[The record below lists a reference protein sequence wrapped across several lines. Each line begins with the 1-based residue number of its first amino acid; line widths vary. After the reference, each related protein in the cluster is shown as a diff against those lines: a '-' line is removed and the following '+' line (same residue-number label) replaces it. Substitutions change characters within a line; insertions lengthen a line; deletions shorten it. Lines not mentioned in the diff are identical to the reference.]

1 MDSRDIQALT
11 AVKLYYGEG
20 LTQSQV
26 ATELGVSRPTVSKLL
41 NLGRERG
48 YVRIEIHDPREEA
61 SETATQMRDRYK
73 LNDVRLAQPARAGNA
88 VLLRELGRVGA
99 ELLDELVVDG
109 TLLGVSWGKTMYSVS
124 TQLKSKDVS
133 GVEIVQLKGGMSH
146 SDKSTNDIRT
156 IGAFCHAFHAY
167 ARTLPLPVIFDSV
180 ETKRI
185 VEQDRFIASVLA
197 LGRTVDIAVFT
208 VGAVDHDS
216 LALNLGQLSATEK
229 DLLVER
235 AVGDACSRFY
245 RADGGIALPEVDA
258 RTVGISLSDLRRI
271 PTRVLVAGGAHKAAA
286 IDVALRTRLATHLV
300 IDDATAERLLA
311 LDSPDS
317 PAAPAAPG
325 SPDSPDSST
334 PSPATE

>member
-26 ATELGVSRPTVSKLL
+26 ADELGVSRPTVSKLL
-41 NLGRERG
+41 NWGRERG
-48 YVRIEIHDPREEA
+48 YVSIEIHDPREEA
-61 SETATQMRDRYK
+61 SEIGSRMREHYG
-73 LNDVRLAQPARAGNA
+73 LAEVRLAQPARSGNS

-99 ELLDELVVDG
+99 ELLDDLVVDG
-109 TLLGVSWGKTMYSVS
+109 TMVGVSWGKTMYSVS
-124 TQLKSKDVS
+124 TQLKQKDVS

-197 LGRTVDIAVFT
+197 LGRAVDIAVFT
-208 VGAVDHDS
+208 VGAVNEDS
-216 LALNLGQLSATEK
+216 LALNLGQLTEQEK
-229 DLLVER
+229 ELLVAR
-235 AVGDACSRFY
+235 AAGDACSRFY
-245 RADGGIALPEVDA
+245 REDGGVALPEVDA
-258 RTVGISLSDLRRI
+258 RTVGISLADLRRI
-271 PTRVLVAGGAHKAAA
+271 PTRVLIAGGAKKSRA
-286 IDVALRTRLATHLV
+286 IDVALKTGLATHLV
-300 IDDATAERLLA
+300 IDDSTAGRLLGVEA
-311 LDSPDS
+311 D
-317 PAAPAAPG
+317 
-325 SPDSPDSST
+325 
-334 PSPATE
+334 

>member
-20 LTQSQV
+20 LTQSKV
-26 ATELGVSRPTVSKLL
+26 ADELGVSRPTVSKLL
-41 NLGRERG
+41 NWGREQG
-48 YVRIEIHDPREEA
+48 YVSIEIHDPREEA
-61 SETATQMRDRYK
+61 SEIGSRMRESYG
-73 LNDVRLAQPARAGNA
+73 LSEVRLAQPARSGDS

-99 ELLDELVVDG
+99 ELLDDLVVDG
-109 TLLGVSWGKTMYSVS
+109 TMVGVSWGKTMYSVS
-124 TQLKSKDVS
+124 TQLKQKDVS

-197 LGRTVDIAVFT
+197 LGRGVDIAVFT
-208 VGAVDHDS
+208 AGAVNEDS
-216 LALNLGQLSATEK
+216 LALNLGQLSEEEK
-229 DLLVER
+229 DLLTSR

-245 RADGGIALPEVDA
+245 RDDGGVALPEVDA
-258 RTVGISLSDLRRI
+258 RTVGISLADLRRI
-271 PTRVLVAGGAHKAAA
+271 PTRVLIAGGAKKARA
-286 IDVALRTRLATHLV
+286 IDVALKTNLATHLV
-300 IDDATAERLLA
+300 IDDSTAGRLLG
-311 LDSPDS
+311 L
-317 PAAPAAPG
+317 G
-325 SPDSPDSST
+325 V
-334 PSPATE
+334 E